1 MQSEAVY
8 RLGVSVDAGSG
19 PGNLFVADPT
29 MIVDN
34 VDPLLPIIPQVV
46 LLLEEVLL
54 VDVFPKPEQKVLLQ
68 RMQVQVHRLYQGE
81 LVSLAIS

>member
-34 VDPLLPIIPQVV
+34 VDPLFAIVPQVV

-54 VDVFPKPEQKVLLQ
+54 VDVFPKTGAE
-68 RMQVQVHRLYQGE
+68 G
-81 LVSLAIS
+81 LAAEDASPSTPVVPR

>member
-19 PGNLFVADPT
+19 PGNLFVADPA

-34 VDPLLPIIPQVV
+34 VDPLLPIVPQVV

-54 VDVFPKPEQKVLLQ
+54 VDVFPKTGAE
-68 RMQVQVHRLYQGE
+68 G
-81 LVSLAIS
+81 LAAEDASPGTPVVPR

>member
-34 VDPLLPIIPQVV
+34 VDPLLAIVPQVV

-54 VDVFPKPEQKVLLQ
+54 VDVFPKTGAE
-68 RMQVQVHRLYQGE
+68 G
-81 LVSLAIS
+81 LAAEDASPSTPVVPR

>member
-1 MQSEAVY
+1 MQSEPVY

-34 VDPLLPIIPQVV
+34 VDPLLPIVPQVV

-54 VDVFPKPEQKVLLQ
+54 VDVFPKTGAE
-68 RMQVQVHRLYQGE
+68 G
-81 LVSLAIS
+81 LAAEDASPSTPVVPR

>member
-1 MQSEAVY
+1 MY

-34 VDPLLPIIPQVV
+34 VDPLFAIVPQVV

-54 VDVFPKPEQKVLLQ
+54 VDVFPKTGAE
-68 RMQVQVHRLYQGE
+68 G
-81 LVSLAIS
+81 LAAEDASPSTPVVPR